1 MRRLVGALAILLISL
16 MIFPFS
22 ASAQSPLE
30 TIQTQVNK
38 VLEVLRDPAL
48 KAESAKET
56 REKKVWTLIDGVFDY
71 TELSKRT
78 LAQHWKTFTPEQQKE
93 FTQLFGKL
101 LGTVYMDRIM
111 AYTNEKVVFGK
122 ATNLSEDTTEVH
134 SEVVTAS
141 KSIPIHYRMISRDG
155 SWKVFDVVVEG
166 ISLVQNYR
174 SQFRDILSKQSPQDL
189 LKILRD
195 KVQKVEPHGLKP
207 VAPPQASEGRNPP
220 KHTLLYAPSE
230 LLRVSSPHSSTV

>member
-1 MRRLVGALAILLISL
+1 MKRLAAALAILLISL

-22 ASAQSPLE
+22 AFAQSPLE

-38 VLEVLRDPAL
+38 VLEVLRDPAF
-48 KAESAKET
+48 KAESAREN
-56 REKKVWTLIDGVFDY
+56 REKRVWTLIDGVFDY
-71 TELSKRT
+71 TRTFETHAGSK
-78 LAQHWKTFTPEQQKE
+78 LEDLYSGQQKE

-122 ATNLSEDTTEVH
+122 ATKLSEDTTEVQ
-134 SEVVTAS
+134 SDVVTAT
-141 KSIPIHYRMISRDG
+141 KSIPIHYRMISRDEG
-155 SWKVFDVVVEG
+155 WKVFDVVVEG

-189 LKILRD
+189 LKTLRE
-195 KVQKVEPHGLKP
+195 KVKK
-207 VAPPQASEGRNPP
+207 
-220 KHTLLYAPSE
+220 
-230 LLRVSSPHSSTV
+230 

>member
-1 MRRLVGALAILLISL
+1 MKRLAGALAILLMSL

-22 ASAQSPLE
+22 ASAQPPLE
-30 TIQTQVNK
+30 TIQIQVNK

-48 KAESAKET
+48 KAESAKKTKE
-56 REKKVWTLIDGVFDY
+56 EKVWTLIDGVFDY

-78 LAQHWKTFTPEQQKE
+78 LAQHWRAFTPEQQKE

-101 LGTVYMDRIM
+101 LRTVYMDRIM
-111 AYTNEKVVFGK
+111 AYTNEKVVFAK
-122 ATNLSEDTTEVH
+122 ATNLSEDTAEVQ

-174 SQFRDILSKQSPQDL
+174 SQFRDILSKHSPQDL
-189 LKILRD
+189 LKILRE
-195 KVQKVEPHGLKP
+195 KVKK
-207 VAPPQASEGRNPP
+207 
-220 KHTLLYAPSE
+220 
-230 LLRVSSPHSSTV
+230 

>member
-1 MRRLVGALAILLISL
+1 MKRLAGALAILLMSL

-22 ASAQSPLE
+22 ASAQPPLE

-56 REKKVWTLIDGVFDY
+56 KEEKVWTLIDGVFDY

-78 LAQHWKTFTPEQQKE
+78 LAQHWRTFTPEQQKE

-111 AYTNEKVVFGK
+111 AYTNEKVVFAK
-122 ATNLSEDTTEVH
+122 ATNLSEDTTEVQ
-134 SEVVTAS
+134 SEVVTAT

-195 KVQKVEPHGLKP
+195 KVKKW
-207 VAPPQASEGRNPP
+207 
-220 KHTLLYAPSE
+220 
-230 LLRVSSPHSSTV
+230 SPTG

>member
-1 MRRLVGALAILLISL
+1 MKKLLGALAILLISL

-22 ASAQSPLE
+22 ACAQPPLE

-122 ATNLSEDTTEVH
+122 ATQLSEDTTEVQ

-155 SWKVFDVVVEG
+155 SWRVFDVVVEG

-195 KVQKVEPHGLKP
+195 KVKK
-207 VAPPQASEGRNPP
+207 
-220 KHTLLYAPSE
+220 
-230 LLRVSSPHSSTV
+230 

>member
-1 MRRLVGALAILLISL
+1 MKRLLGALTLLLISL

-22 ASAQSPLE
+22 ASAQSPLG

-78 LAQHWKTFTPEQQKE
+78 LAQHWRTFTPEQQKE

-111 AYTNEKVVFGK
+111 VYTNEKVVFSK
-122 ATNLSEDTTEVH
+122 ATKLSEDTTEVQ

-141 KSIPIHYRMISRDG
+141 KSIPIHYRMISKEG
-155 SWKVFDVVVEG
+155 SWKVYDVVVEG
-166 ISLVQNYR
+166 VSLVQNYR

-189 LKILRD
+189 LKIVRD
-195 KVQKVEPHGLKP
+195 KVKK
-207 VAPPQASEGRNPP
+207 
-220 KHTLLYAPSE
+220 
-230 LLRVSSPHSSTV
+230 

>member
-16 MIFPFS
+16 MVFPFS

-48 KAESAKET
+48 QSESAKET

-78 LAQHWKTFTPEQQKE
+78 LAQHWRAFTPEQQKE

-122 ATNLSEDTTEVH
+122 ATKLSEDTTEVQ
-134 SEVVTAS
+134 SEIVTVT

-195 KVQKVEPHGLKP
+195 KVKK
-207 VAPPQASEGRNPP
+207 
-220 KHTLLYAPSE
+220 
-230 LLRVSSPHSSTV
+230 

>member
-1 MRRLVGALAILLISL
+1 MKRLAGALVIALISL

-22 ASAQSPLE
+22 AFAQSPLE

-56 REKKVWTLIDGVFDY
+56 KEKKIWDIIDGVFDY

-78 LAQHWKTFTPEQQKE
+78 LAQHWRIFTSEQQKE

-101 LGTVYMDRIM
+101 LGTVYMDKIM

-122 ATNLSEDTTEVH
+122 VIKLSEDTTEVQ
-134 SEVVTAS
+134 SEVVTAT
-141 KSIPIHYRMISRDG
+141 KSIPIYYEMISRDG

-166 ISLVQNYR
+166 VSLVQNYR
-174 SQFRDILSKQSPQDL
+174 SQFRGILSKQSPQDL
-189 LKILRD
+189 LKMLRE
-195 KVQKVEPHGLKP
+195 KVKK
-207 VAPPQASEGRNPP
+207 
-220 KHTLLYAPSE
+220 
-230 LLRVSSPHSSTV
+230 

>member
-1 MRRLVGALAILLISL
+1 MKGLLGALTILLISL
-16 MIFPFS
+16 MTFPFS

-111 AYTNEKVVFGK
+111 AYTNEKVVFSK
-122 ATNLSEDTTEVH
+122 ATKLSEDTTEVQ

-141 KSIPIHYRMISRDG
+141 KSIPIHYRMISKEG
-155 SWKVFDVVVEG
+155 SWKVYDVVVEG

-189 LKILRD
+189 LKILRE
-195 KVQKVEPHGLKP
+195 KVKK
-207 VAPPQASEGRNPP
+207 
-220 KHTLLYAPSE
+220 
-230 LLRVSSPHSSTV
+230 

>member
-1 MRRLVGALAILLISL
+1 MKRLVGALVILLISL
-16 MIFPFS
+16 MTFPFS

-48 KAESAKET
+48 KAESAKEN

-111 AYTNEKVVFGK
+111 AYTNEKAVFSK
-122 ATNLSEDTTEVH
+122 ATKLSEDTTEVQ

-141 KSIPIHYRMISRDG
+141 KSIPIHYRMISKEG
-155 SWKVFDVVVEG
+155 SWKVYDVVVEG
-166 ISLVQNYR
+166 VSLVQNYR

-195 KVQKVEPHGLKP
+195 KVKK
-207 VAPPQASEGRNPP
+207 
-220 KHTLLYAPSE
+220 
-230 LLRVSSPHSSTV
+230 

>member
-1 MRRLVGALAILLISL
+1 MKGLLGALTILLISL
-16 MIFPFS
+16 MTFPFS

-56 REKKVWTLIDGVFDY
+56 REKKVWALIDGVFDY
-71 TELSKRT
+71 AELTKRT

-111 AYTNEKVVFGK
+111 AYTNEKVVFSK
-122 ATNLSEDTTEVH
+122 ATKLSEDTTEVQ

-141 KSIPIHYRMISRDG
+141 KSIPIHYRMISKEG
-155 SWKVFDVVVEG
+155 SWKVYDVVVEG
-166 ISLVQNYR
+166 VSLVQNYR

-195 KVQKVEPHGLKP
+195 KVKK
-207 VAPPQASEGRNPP
+207 
-220 KHTLLYAPSE
+220 
-230 LLRVSSPHSSTV
+230 

>member
-1 MRRLVGALAILLISL
+1 MKRLLGALAILLISL
-16 MIFPFS
+16 MTFPFS

-48 KAESAKET
+48 KAESAKEN

-141 KSIPIHYRMISRDG
+141 KSIPIYYRMISRDG

-166 ISLVQNYR
+166 ISLVLNYR

-195 KVQKVEPHGLKP
+195 KVKK
-207 VAPPQASEGRNPP
+207 
-220 KHTLLYAPSE
+220 
-230 LLRVSSPHSSTV
+230 

>member
-1 MRRLVGALAILLISL
+1 MKRLLGALAILLISL
-16 MIFPFS
+16 MTFPFS

-78 LAQHWKTFTPEQQKE
+78 LAQHWRAFTPEQQKE

-111 AYTNEKVVFGK
+111 AYTNEKVVFSK
-122 ATNLSEDTTEVH
+122 ATKLSEDTTEVQ

-141 KSIPIHYRMISRDG
+141 KSIPIHYRMISKEG
-155 SWKVFDVVVEG
+155 SWKVYDVVVEG
-166 ISLVQNYR
+166 VSLVQNYR

-195 KVQKVEPHGLKP
+195 KVKK
-207 VAPPQASEGRNPP
+207 
-220 KHTLLYAPSE
+220 
-230 LLRVSSPHSSTV
+230 

>member
-1 MRRLVGALAILLISL
+1 MKGLLGALTILLISL
-16 MIFPFS
+16 MTFPFS

-111 AYTNEKVVFGK
+111 AYTNEKVVFSK
-122 ATNLSEDTTEVH
+122 ATKLSEDTTEVQ

-141 KSIPIHYRMISRDG
+141 KSIPIHYRMISKEG
-155 SWKVFDVVVEG
+155 SWKVYDVVVEG
-166 ISLVQNYR
+166 VSLVQNYR

-189 LKILRD
+189 LKIVRD
-195 KVQKVEPHGLKP
+195 KVKK
-207 VAPPQASEGRNPP
+207 
-220 KHTLLYAPSE
+220 
-230 LLRVSSPHSSTV
+230 

>member
-1 MRRLVGALAILLISL
+1 MKRLVGALAILLMSL

-38 VLEVLRDPAL
+38 VLEMLRDPAL

-111 AYTNEKVVFGK
+111 AYTNEKVVFSK
-122 ATNLSEDTTEVH
+122 ATKLSEDTTEVQ

-141 KSIPIHYRMISRDG
+141 KSIPIHYRMISKEG
-155 SWKVFDVVVEG
+155 SWKVYDVVVEG
-166 ISLVQNYR
+166 VSLVQNYR

-195 KVQKVEPHGLKP
+195 KVKK
-207 VAPPQASEGRNPP
+207 
-220 KHTLLYAPSE
+220 
-230 LLRVSSPHSSTV
+230 

>member
-1 MRRLVGALAILLISL
+1 MKGLLGALTILLISL
-16 MIFPFS
+16 MTFPFS

-111 AYTNEKVVFGK
+111 AYTNEKVVFSK
-122 ATNLSEDTTEVH
+122 ATKLSEDTTEVQ

-141 KSIPIHYRMISRDG
+141 KSIPIHYRMISKEG
-155 SWKVFDVVVEG
+155 SWKVYDVVVEG
-166 ISLVQNYR
+166 VSLVQNYR

-195 KVQKVEPHGLKP
+195 KVKK
-207 VAPPQASEGRNPP
+207 
-220 KHTLLYAPSE
+220 
-230 LLRVSSPHSSTV
+230 

>member
-1 MRRLVGALAILLISL
+1 MKRLAGALAILLMSL

-22 ASAQSPLE
+22 ASAQPPLE

-38 VLEVLRDPAL
+38 VLEVLRDPVL

-78 LAQHWKTFTPEQQKE
+78 LAQHWRTFTPEQQKE

-111 AYTNEKVVFGK
+111 AYTNEKVVFAK
-122 ATNLSEDTTEVH
+122 ATNLSEDTTEVQ
-134 SEVVTAS
+134 SEVVTAT

-189 LKILRD
+189 LKILRE
-195 KVQKVEPHGLKP
+195 KVKKW
-207 VAPPQASEGRNPP
+207 
-220 KHTLLYAPSE
+220 
-230 LLRVSSPHSSTV
+230 SPTG

>member
-1 MRRLVGALAILLISL
+1 MKGLLGALTILLISL
-16 MIFPFS
+16 MTFPFS

-38 VLEVLRDPAL
+38 VLEVLRDPAM

-56 REKKVWTLIDGVFDY
+56 KEKKVWTLIDGVFDY

-78 LAQHWKTFTPEQQKE
+78 LAQHWRAFTPEQQKE

-101 LGTVYMDRIM
+101 LGAVYMDRIM

-122 ATNLSEDTTEVH
+122 ATKLSEDTTEVQ
-134 SEVVTAS
+134 SEVVTAT

-155 SWKVFDVVVEG
+155 GWKVFDVVVEG

-195 KVQKVEPHGLKP
+195 KVKK
-207 VAPPQASEGRNPP
+207 
-220 KHTLLYAPSE
+220 
-230 LLRVSSPHSSTV
+230 

>member
-1 MRRLVGALAILLISL
+1 MAGALAILLISL

-30 TIQTQVNK
+30 TIQTQVTK

-48 KAESAKET
+48 QSESAKET

-78 LAQHWKTFTPEQQKE
+78 LAQHWRTFTPEQQKE

-111 AYTNEKVVFGK
+111 AYTNEKVVFAK
-122 ATNLSEDTTEVH
+122 TTKLSEDTTEIQ
-134 SEVVTAS
+134 SEVVTAT

-195 KVQKVEPHGLKP
+195 KVKK
-207 VAPPQASEGRNPP
+207 
-220 KHTLLYAPSE
+220 
-230 LLRVSSPHSSTV
+230 

>member
-1 MRRLVGALAILLISL
+1 MKRLVAALAILLISL
-16 MIFPFS
+16 IIIPFS
-22 ASAQSPLE
+22 ALAQSPLE

-48 KAESAKET
+48 KAESAREN

-78 LAQHWKTFTPEQQKE
+78 LAQNWRTFTAEQQKE

-101 LGTVYMDRIM
+101 LGNVYMDRIM

-122 ATNLSEDTTEVH
+122 ATKLSEDTTEVQ

-166 ISLVQNYR
+166 VSLVQNYR

-189 LKILRD
+189 LKILRE
-195 KVQKVEPHGLKP
+195 KVKK
-207 VAPPQASEGRNPP
+207 
-220 KHTLLYAPSE
+220 
-230 LLRVSSPHSSTV
+230 

>member
-1 MRRLVGALAILLISL
+1 MKRLAAALAILLISL
-16 MIFPFS
+16 MSFPFS
-22 ASAQSPLE
+22 ACAQSPLE
-30 TIQTQVNK
+30 IIQTQVNK

-48 KAESAKET
+48 KAESAKEN

-71 TELSKRT
+71 AELTKRT

-93 FTQLFGKL
+93 FTLLFGKL

-111 AYTNEKVVFGK
+111 AYTNEKVVFSK
-122 ATNLSEDTTEVH
+122 ATQLSEDTTEVQ
-134 SEVVTAS
+134 SEVVTVS

-155 SWKVFDVVVEG
+155 SWRVFDVVVEG

-195 KVQKVEPHGLKP
+195 KVKK
-207 VAPPQASEGRNPP
+207 
-220 KHTLLYAPSE
+220 
-230 LLRVSSPHSSTV
+230 

>member
-1 MRRLVGALAILLISL
+1 MKRLAGALAILLMSL

-22 ASAQSPLE
+22 ASAQPPLE

-48 KAESAKET
+48 KSESVKET
-56 REKKVWTLIDGVFDY
+56 KEKKVWTLIDGVFDY

-78 LAQHWKTFTPEQQKE
+78 LAQHWRTFTPEQQKE

-111 AYTNEKVVFGK
+111 AYTNEKVVFAK
-122 ATNLSEDTTEVH
+122 ATNLSEDTTEVQ
-134 SEVVTAS
+134 SEVVTAT

-189 LKILRD
+189 LKILRE
-195 KVQKVEPHGLKP
+195 KVKKW
-207 VAPPQASEGRNPP
+207 
-220 KHTLLYAPSE
+220 
-230 LLRVSSPHSSTV
+230 SPTG

>member
-1 MRRLVGALAILLISL
+1 MKRLAGALAILLMSL

-22 ASAQSPLE
+22 ASAQPPLE
-30 TIQTQVNK
+30 SIQTQVNK

-48 KAESAKET
+48 KAESAKKTKE
-56 REKKVWTLIDGVFDY
+56 EKVWTLIDGVFDY

-78 LAQHWKTFTPEQQKE
+78 LAQHWRAFTPEQQKE

-101 LGTVYMDRIM
+101 LRTVYMDRIM
-111 AYTNEKVVFGK
+111 AYTNEKVVFAK
-122 ATNLSEDTTEVH
+122 ATNLSEDTAEVQ

-189 LKILRD
+189 LKILRE
-195 KVQKVEPHGLKP
+195 KVKK
-207 VAPPQASEGRNPP
+207 
-220 KHTLLYAPSE
+220 
-230 LLRVSSPHSSTV
+230 

>member
-1 MRRLVGALAILLISL
+1 MKRLVGALAILLTSL

-30 TIQTQVNK
+30 TIQTQVNN
-38 VLEVLRDPAL
+38 VLAVLRDPAL
-48 KAESAKET
+48 KAESVKET
-56 REKKVWTLIDGVFDY
+56 REKKVWILIDGVFDY

-78 LAQHWKTFTPEQQKE
+78 LAQHWRAFTPEQQNE
-93 FTQLFGKL
+93 FTQLFGRL
-101 LGTVYMDRIM
+101 LGNVYMDRIM
-111 AYTNEKVVFGK
+111 AYTNEKVVFAK
-122 ATNLSEDTTEVH
+122 ATKLSEDTTEVQ
-134 SEVVTAS
+134 SEVVTAT

-195 KVQKVEPHGLKP
+195 KVKK
-207 VAPPQASEGRNPP
+207 
-220 KHTLLYAPSE
+220 
-230 LLRVSSPHSSTV
+230 

>member
-1 MRRLVGALAILLISL
+1 MKRLVGALTILLMSL

-30 TIQTQVNK
+30 TIQTQVNN
-38 VLEVLRDPAL
+38 VLAVLRDPAL
-48 KAESAKET
+48 KPESAKET
-56 REKKVWTLIDGVFDY
+56 REKKVWILIDGVFDY

-78 LAQHWKTFTPEQQKE
+78 LAQHWRAFTPEQQNE
-93 FTQLFGKL
+93 FTQLFGRL
-101 LGTVYMDRIM
+101 LGNVYMDRIM
-111 AYTNEKVVFGK
+111 AYTNEKVVFAK
-122 ATNLSEDTTEVH
+122 TTKLSEDTTEVQ
-134 SEVVTAS
+134 SEVVTAT

-189 LKILRD
+189 LKTLRE
-195 KVQKVEPHGLKP
+195 KVKK
-207 VAPPQASEGRNPP
+207 
-220 KHTLLYAPSE
+220 
-230 LLRVSSPHSSTV
+230 